1 MLDNEEKYVGKDA
14 SSWSID
20 SKSPTHHSEIYIRII
35 IHIYPI
41 PSIKNIDKNLPEILD
56 PARESRLGWPK
67 RPTSQSSG
75 QKDRQKAFVGPTS
88 VLFLQFGIVS
98 IILIWRNNMFIIVYM
113 YMYYVPCKLV
123 GPLQGNWFSNHVFL
137 VSAIFRNCCV
147 TPPNFQ
153 PMLNEGF
160 RKCGYPQII
169 RKLDHHYPWLS
180 IKTHGFG
187 YIFRHN
193 DTKRTWDV
201 PRCSIILPD

>member
-1 MLDNEEKYVGKDA
+1 MYLYVYNRLELRVPRFHTNHGRIPCVVLTNHLTSELEIIPNMGTNKQTNKRTNKQTNKQTNRQTVNRNSSLSLCLKPKIETTTTMLDNEEKYVGKDA

-88 VLFLQFGIVS
+88 VLLYS
-98 IILIWRNNMFIIVYM
+98 
-113 YMYYVPCKLV
+113 LV
-123 GPLQGNWFSNHVFL
+123 
-137 VSAIFRNCCV
+137 
-147 TPPNFQ
+147 
-153 PMLNEGF
+153 
-160 RKCGYPQII
+160 
-169 RKLDHHYPWLS
+169 
-180 IKTHGFG
+180 
-187 YIFRHN
+187 
-193 DTKRTWDV
+193 
-201 PRCSIILPD
+201 